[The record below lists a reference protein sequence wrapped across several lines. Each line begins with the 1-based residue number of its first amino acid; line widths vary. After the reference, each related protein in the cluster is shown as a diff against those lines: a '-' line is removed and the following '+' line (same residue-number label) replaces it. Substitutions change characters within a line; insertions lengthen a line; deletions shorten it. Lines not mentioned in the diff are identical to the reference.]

1 MAGQYTAIIAADYNQ
16 IQSNIGIVLGSGS
29 GDTGY
34 GQTVNS
40 SQVAPKNPVS
50 AHQWPNLRTDILNA
64 LWHQTGVD
72 NSGALTVPT
81 HSTTITES
89 DRAAYLLQSNNALAN
104 RLVDAPTLQASRS
117 SFSFGN
123 VVRSAAWNGTIQHTV
138 TINWP
143 SHDAARFFF
152 NTGSRI
158 ELSATQTGTF
168 SGASNNKDITW
179 QSMFAGMGTVY
190 LKAHSTTCTGT
201 GNTSSIGFYELNN
214 VYSIIFVKPAP
225 AGVYSANDY
234 VVQAKYD
241 GTGNLTL
248 NIQFQDNATGNPPP
262 YGFDIN
268 VDGITTSIVQAYYA
282 SGSYVSVPLPPASST
297 ALG

>member
-1 MAGQYTAIIAADYNQ
+1 MAGLHTAIVAADYNQ
-16 IQSNIGIVLGSGS
+16 IQSNIGLVLGNGS
-29 GDTGY
+29 SDTGY

-40 SQVAPKNPVS
+40 SQVS
-50 AHQWPNLRTDILNA
+50 AKTAVTSQQWQKLRADILNA

-72 NSGALTVPT
+72 NTGALTFPT
-81 HSTTITES
+81 NNNTITES
-89 DRAAYLLQSNNALAN
+89 DRNQYLVSSQQCVVNKLTTPPS
-104 RLVDAPTLQASRS
+104 TQASRS
-117 SFSFGN
+117 SFGFGD
-123 VVRSAAWNGTIQHTV
+123 VVRSASWNGTIQHVV
-138 TINWP
+138 TISFP

-168 SGASNNKDITW
+168 SGTSNSKDLTW
-179 QSMFAGMGTVY
+179 QSMFTGMGTVY

-201 GNTSSIGFYELNN
+201 GNGSSVGFYELNN
-214 VYSIIFVKPAP
+214 VYSIIFVKPSP
-225 AGVYSANDY
+225 ANPVAYSVNDY
-234 VVQAKYD
+234 VIQAKYD
-241 GTGNLTL
+241 GAGVLTL
-248 NIQFQDNATGNPPP
+248 NVQFQDTATG
-262 YGFDIN
+262 YTDEN